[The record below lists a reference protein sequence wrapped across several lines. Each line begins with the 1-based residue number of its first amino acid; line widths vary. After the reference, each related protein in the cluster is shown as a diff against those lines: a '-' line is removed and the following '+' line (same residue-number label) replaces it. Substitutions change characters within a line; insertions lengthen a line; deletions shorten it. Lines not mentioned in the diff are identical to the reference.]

1 MLSELNKFKVQ
12 TILVLQY
19 RKRNYRKIFDWIFKL
34 IVNDS
39 DIDEVF
45 MSMHQSIMRKIKN
58 YASEDWIV
66 LDLIINNSI
75 KILALLIYSNFIQ
88 TKSLFLENNNIVFT
102 LKIRL
107 CLYRIAINYL
117 LSPYFYTIFST
128 L

>member
-1 MLSELNKFKVQ
+1 MLSELKKFKVQ

-75 KILALLIYSNFIQ
+75 KLLALLIYSNFIQ
-88 TKSLFLENNNIVFT
+88 IKSLFLENNNIVFT

-117 LSPYFYTIFST
+117 LSPCFYTIFST